1 METFLYYFFIFILY
15 SFLGWCIEMI
25 CCYSYTKKLVN
36 RGFLIGPYC
45 PIYGT
50 AALLMI
56 LLLSRYEDDLFVL
69 FIMAAFISSVLE
81 YITSYLMEKLFK
93 ARWWDYSSKTFNV
106 NGRVCLLNSILFGI
120 LGILLVAFVH
130 PFIRTLI
137 SQIPTN
143 YFNIITTFL
152 FTIFLVDF
160 ITSFKITIN
169 LKHSLQSLKKDSTD
183 EISKKVREKISESS
197 KLVHRVLEAFPNLKP
212 LLSKKKKRRFF
223 FFFK

>member
-56 LLLSRYEDDLFVL
+56 LLLNRYQDDLFVL

-93 ARWWDYSSKTFNV
+93 ARWWDYSTRSFNV
-106 NGRVCLLNSILFGI
+106 NGRICLLNSILFGI
-120 LGILLVAFVH
+120 LGIILIDFVY
-130 PFIRTLI
+130 PFIQTMI
-137 SQIPTN
+137 SKIPTN
-143 YFNIITTFL
+143 YFHMITICL
-152 FTIFLVDF
+152 LIIFLVDF
-160 ITSFKITIN
+160 IVSFKIIIN
-169 LKHSLQSLKKDSTD
+169 LKHSLQSLKKDSTG

-212 LLSKKKKRRFF
+212 LLSKKKKRKFF